1 MAKRGRKSSGK
12 VQFVEA
18 RFEGAGGLQ
27 ANVDRWRLMNVDD
40 PAGDLPMA
48 LAAKG
53 HRAIQERKAE
63 RDDFERDAAFE
74 YFSRM
79 PRRVLASHAARPELD
94 RIARTIFA
102 APHGRRSFKETRRR
116 IGELRKEFLR
126 ERKSFANSSASA
138 RQSAIAIA
146 IRGRRDEFAW
156 RRSTALFFLAAGT
169 LRAASTFFITGE
181 PRKSQANAALAQCAA
196 QCASI

>member
-63 RDDFERDAAFE
+63 QDDFERDAAFE

-126 ERKSFANSSASA
+126 ERKVLQTLAPALVS
-138 RQSAIAIA
+138 RQSPLPYAADA
-146 IRGRRDEFAW
+146 TSLLGADRP
-156 RRSTALFFLAAGT
+156 LCFF
-169 LRAASTFFITGE
+169 
-181 PRKSQANAALAQCAA
+181 
-196 QCASI
+196 